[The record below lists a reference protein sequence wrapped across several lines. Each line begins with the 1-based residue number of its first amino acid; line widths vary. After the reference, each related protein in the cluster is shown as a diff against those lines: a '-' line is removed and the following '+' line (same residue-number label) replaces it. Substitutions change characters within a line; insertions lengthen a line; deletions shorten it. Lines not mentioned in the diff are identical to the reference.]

1 MTTRF
6 SALGVL
12 FVCGLATASQAQL
25 TNSQATPA
33 EFPPA
38 SYAANQYI
46 DSRGC
51 VFIRAG
57 IDGNVTWVPRVN
69 RQRRQICGQTPSL
82 SGRVAEAAAA
92 PAPADAPE
100 QITLETPAP
109 AVEPT
114 TQTAPKS
121 PPPQTASAPAPRQ
134 AAPRPAP
141 APQRTAAVRPA
152 PQPKPKPKP
161 KPRVVAAPAPKP
173 VAAPKPKPQVVA
185 AAPAPAPAARPT
197 VRRSTACSGLSP
209 VSSRYV
215 NSGAD
220 LPVRCGPQAV
230 SPTAGAQVAA
240 APGARRVVVQQPQ
253 TAALQPGTRIV
264 PRHVYT
270 NRQNTGF
277 QPVPQG
283 YRRVWEDDRLNP
295 RRAEQTVQGY
305 QRTQLIWTD
314 TVPRRL
320 INQVTGQDVTASTPL
335 VYPFTDINVQQRQL
349 GTVTLVRRDGVLMKR
364 VQRNTRAKP
373 AATQPAP
380 TLSTRSA
387 PKPVAAPAPKPRASA
402 TTLQGQ
408 GMVQAAL
415 FRDAAGARAAA
426 QRATRLG
433 VPVRLGQVRRSGETL
448 QAVMLGPFQT
458 GDAQLGALRKAKA
471 AGFPNARLR

>member
-1 MTTRF
+1 MTTRLI
-6 SALGVL
+6 ALGVL
-12 FVCGLATASQAQL
+12 FACGLATASQAQL

-82 SGRVAEAAAA
+82 GGRVAEAPAA
-92 PAPADAPE
+92 PAPAEAPQ

-141 APQRTAAVRPA
+141 APQRKAAVRPA
-152 PQPKPKPKP
+152 PTP

-173 VAAPKPKPQVVA
+173 VAVPKPNPVVVA
-185 AAPAPAPAARPT
+185 AAPAPAPRPA

-215 NSGAD
+215 NSGAN
-220 LPVRCGPQAV
+220 LPVRCGPQAQ

-240 APGARRVVVQQPQ
+240 APGARRVVVQPQQ

-270 NRQNTGF
+270 DRQNTGF

-295 RRAEQTVQGY
+295 RRAEQSVQGY

-335 VYPFTDINVQQRQL
+335 VYPFTDIDVQQRQL
-349 GTVTLVRRDGVLMKR
+349 GTVTLVRRNGVLLKR
-364 VQRNTRAKP
+364 VQRNTRAP
-373 AATQPAP
+373 AVATQPAP

-387 PKPVAAPAPKPRASA
+387 PKAAAAPAPKPRASA
-402 TTLQGQ
+402 ATLQGQ

-415 FRDAAGARAAA
+415 FRDAAGAKAAA

-433 VPVRLGQVRRSGETL
+433 VPVRMGQVRRGGETL